1 MAVDLQSGSGKGG
14 SITPNINVTPLVDVV
29 LVLLIIFMLVIPN
42 VQNEGKPIEMLK
54 VEAADM
60 LTDDEEPIIVTVDR
74 DEHYLV
80 GAQELPR
87 DEAVQ
92 QVIAL
97 ASANPRQRVLLRA
110 DAQLPYRPVREL
122 FAGLQEGGLVNIAL
136 AVGTARYASP
146 EQALGRRL
154 DGRPAVYSLAL
165 VLVRD
170 LPAGQCRLAGSIAV
184 DGCEHV
190 PNTDPFGLNSELP
203 LFDDALANRLLGGRE
218 PRRIMPTATE
228 AALPFSLA
236 LFSPRSLLGVPVVNS
251 GEIAHWLVFGSTDA
265 APFDDVAL
273 DDGDGRLARG
283 LDEVFPPATDEIVE
297 DHDLARLE

>member
-136 AVGTARYASP
+136 AVGTART
-146 EQALGRRL
+146 
-154 DGRPAVYSLAL
+154 
-165 VLVRD
+165 
-170 LPAGQCRLAGSIAV
+170 AG
-184 DGCEHV
+184 
-190 PNTDPFGLNSELP
+190 
-203 LFDDALANRLLGGRE
+203 
-218 PRRIMPTATE
+218 TAAQE
-228 AALPFSLA
+228 E
-236 LFSPRSLLGVPVVNS
+236 G
-251 GEIAHWLVFGSTDA
+251 
-265 APFDDVAL
+265 
-273 DDGDGRLARG
+273 
-283 LDEVFPPATDEIVE
+283 
-297 DHDLARLE
+297 